1 MIIHLDDIPDE
12 GLDLEPQSLAPM
24 LQQALA
30 QLDDVKDA
38 QGTELS
44 FHLQRAGDVVIV
56 SGQLSGPLEMSCARC
71 LDPVKTELDRP
82 FRFYLHTPIS
92 AKEQGQGDIELT
104 STALD
109 VSFMEGDTIDV
120 DALIREQVAL
130 DMPEKPL
137 CRPDCLGI
145 CQGCGAEL
153 NREACSCKPTV
164 VDPRF
169 AVLKGLKVASRSG
182 GSDPV

>member
-12 GLDLEPQSLAPM
+12 GLDLESQSLAPM

-38 QGTELS
+38 DRVALS

-56 SGQLSGPLEMSCARC
+56 NGHMSGPIEMSCARC

-82 FRFYLHTPIS
+82 FRFYLHTPLSDKES
-92 AKEQGQGDIELT
+92 ANGDVELT
-104 STALD
+104 SNALD

-120 DALIREQVAL
+120 DVLIREQVAL
-130 DMPEKPL
+130 DLPDKPL
-137 CRPDCLGI
+137 CRPDCRGI

-153 NREACSCKPTV
+153 NREPCSCKPTA

-169 AVLKGLKVASRSG
+169 AVLKGLKIASRSG